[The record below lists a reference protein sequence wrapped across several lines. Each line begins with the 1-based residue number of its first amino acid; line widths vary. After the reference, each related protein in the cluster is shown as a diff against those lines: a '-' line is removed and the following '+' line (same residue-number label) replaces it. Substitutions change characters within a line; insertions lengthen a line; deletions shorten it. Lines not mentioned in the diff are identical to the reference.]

1 MKLDDPRLE
10 KLLDPELYAQLQ
22 EDLEL
27 LQELGGELDLEA
39 VHAGQMTPFFF
50 GSAMSNF
57 GVELFLENFLK
68 YALEPGGRN
77 SSPGHFGADLS

>member
-39 VHAGQMTPFFF
+39 VHAGQMTPR
-50 GSAMSNF
+50 
-57 GVELFLENFLK
+57 FLW
-68 YALEPGGRN
+68 
-77 SSPGHFGADLS
+77 